1 MEENKSIEYNKSIEQ
16 NSNEEFSVRKLV
28 NYDDFESIEAA
39 ENTTNDHREKL
50 KIFESELTDS
60 IKLEMKR
67 IIGIGEIMSTTNDEN
82 EQKSN

>member
-39 ENTTNDHREKL
+39 ENTTNDQKEKL